1 MLSFFEPYLAVI
13 GDIKDS
19 RHLADR
25 REVQNRLKKILDEIN
40 DIYEED
46 ISSRFLIT
54 LGDEFQGLLNRGDNV
69 IQIISVI
76 EQKMYPVKLR
86 FGVGIGKITTEI
98 IAEAAIGA
106 DGPGYYEA
114 RDAIEY
120 LKENEK
126 RKKRAESNIRIG
138 IEEPDRLQ
146 SLMLNT
152 ILSLMSVIKE
162 SWSER
167 QREIIYDML
176 DHGDGQSD
184 VARRLGV
191 SQPTVQKCLAAG
203 NYYSYKE
210 GLDALSEAL
219 KRIGRADV

>member
-1 MLSFFEPYLAVI
+1 MISFFEPYLAVI

-19 RHLADR
+19 RHLVDR
-25 REVQNRLKKILDEIN
+25 KEVQIRLKKILDEIN

-86 FGVGIGKITTEI
+86 FGVGIGKITTDI

-114 RDAIEY
+114 RNAIEY

-126 RKKRAESNIRIG
+126 RKKRAESNIRVG
-138 IEEPDRLQ
+138 IAESDCLQ
-146 SLMLNT
+146 TLMLNT

-167 QREIIYDML
+167 QREIIYDIL
-176 DHGDGQSD
+176 EHGDGQSD

-191 SQPTVQKCLAAG
+191 SQPTVQKSLAAG

-219 KRIGRADV
+219 KRVGRTDV